1 MNVTTGNDASDKG
14 AERRPTRWRHGA
26 ELGDAS
32 DKGAE
37 RRVKS
42 VNFTDVSLFD
52 FANDRAQNL
61 YGGNFSAYAMALIER
76 DRSLSEARRT
86 KNDLESLILD
96 IILPHGGVIAR
107 SQDLFGPGDIGDGVL
122 FDFKVPS
129 LRLVIEARSR
139 FPREKPLEYKLLS
152 AMQRIAIQM
161 PDYRIA
167 LVIPDDLAPQEKE
180 RFLQFEAAGIEAL
193 KVCDIESLR
202 KFVEALADPRAEQ
215 LEKALL
221 AQTGTSSKS
230 WARPKAID

>member
-1 MNVTTGNDASDKG
+1 MNVTTDNDASDKG
-14 AERRPTRWRHGA
+14 AVRRPTRWRHGA

-42 VNFTDVSLFD
+42 VNFTDVSLFN

-61 YGGNFSAYAMALIER
+61 YGGNFSAYAIALIER

-86 KNDLESLILD
+86 EHDLESLILD
-96 IILPHGGVIAR
+96 IIRPHGGDIAR
-107 SQDLFGPGDIGDGVL
+107 SGDL

-129 LRLVIEARSR
+129 LRLVIEVRSR
-139 FPREKPLEYKLLS
+139 FPRDKPLEYKLLS
-152 AMQRIAIQM
+152 TMQRIAIQM
-161 PDYRIA
+161 PDYRLA

-221 AQTGTSSKS
+221 AQTSTSSES